1 MDPETRGMTVRRVSF
16 KERLKANILAAK
28 LADALENN
36 EYQGADGEAASP
48 GEEETLSPPPP
59 PVSAMPLTDRLTD
72 SPTEQPSLCP
82 SDQLPGSPHIYHT
95 NSHSGTLTNKHTD
108 YPSVS
113 HTQPASPFPSTTD
126 PALCMTDTQAQVL
139 AFLVRTRVEV
149 IKYEELSQALDIP
162 YGTVRWAVAKL
173 EKDRFLA
180 KRKFR
185 KGRIQ
190 GIAVTLSEAACQDFM
205 RKRMGEGERTGSAP
219 KQHTTQQSNY
229 HTTQFTHHHTLK
241 SADKDPLLKR
251 DREEDSVCLKLR
263 SLSEE
268 DLEFHYPN
276 LARTGFGVEQIR
288 QVLERLAKVD
298 KSPARLFESLEHAE
312 FELGQGP
319 LKDKDGEVVGNPCAF
334 VFTALAKTGYYRR
347 PKGFVS
353 AEELAAQEAEE
364 QLAVVLK
371 ARERTEAARFEAWK
385 AGLTSAERAAI
396 LANRMGPEEQWLKN
410 HYLRLNKPAAGEV

>member
-1 MDPETRGMTVRRVSF
+1 MTSKRVSF

-36 EYQGADGEAASP
+36 EYQGSDGEAASP
-48 GEEETLSPPPP
+48 GEVETPSSPP
-59 PVSAMPLTDRLTD
+59 PVSAVPLADRLTD

-82 SDQLPGSPHIYHT
+82 SDQLPGSRDIYHT
-95 NSHSGTLTNKHTD
+95 DTLTDTQSNKHTH
-108 YPSVS
+108 YFSNS
-113 HTQPASPFPSTTD
+113 HTQPKSPAFPTTTD

-139 AFLVRTRVEV
+139 AYLVRTRVEV

-173 EKDRFLA
+173 EKERFLA

-205 RKRMGEGERTGSAP
+205 HKRMGEGERTGSAL
-219 KQHTTQQSNY
+219 KQHTDQQATY
-229 HTTQFTHHHTLK
+229 HTTQLTHQHTLNL
-241 SADKDPLLKR
+241 ADNAPLLKKER
-251 DREEDSVCLKLR
+251 KEDSVCLKLR

-319 LKDKDGEVVGNPCAF
+319 LKDKDGVVVGNPCAF

-347 PKGFVS
+347 PKGFVA

-364 QLAVVLK
+364 QLAAVLK
-371 ARERTEAARFEAWK
+371 ARERTAAARFEAWK
-385 AGLTSAERAAI
+385 AGLTPTERAAL

-410 HYLRLNKPAAGEV
+410 HYLRLNKPGESDA